1 LKNDWN
7 NDRGDHAIKRNIPQD
22 DVRNFK
28 IENMIPE
35 GSYRADQ
42 LCRVHAMISGVIFLI
57 LYKSYIRY

>member
-7 NDRGDHAIKRNIPQD
+7 NDRGDHAIKRKIPQD

-35 GSYRADQ
+35 
-42 LCRVHAMISGVIFLI
+42 
-57 LYKSYIRY
+57 

>member
-1 LKNDWN
+1 MKNDWN
-7 NDRGDHAIKRNIPQD
+7 NDRGDHAIKRKIPQD

-42 LCRVHAMISGVIFLI
+42 LSWVHAIISGVIFLI